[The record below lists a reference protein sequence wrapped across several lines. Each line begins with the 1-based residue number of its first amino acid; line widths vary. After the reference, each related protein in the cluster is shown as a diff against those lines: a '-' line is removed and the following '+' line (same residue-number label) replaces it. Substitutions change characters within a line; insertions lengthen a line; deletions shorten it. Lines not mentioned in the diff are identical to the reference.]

1 MLTLFQIGFDLI
13 CAIQQLLR
21 IVPYISKKLVTVANC
36 KKKKGSISN
45 HSKAREDKG
54 KQVMQYVFQELI
66 YI

>member
-1 MLTLFQIGFDLI
+1 MLKAWF

-36 KKKKGSISN
+36 KKKKEGSISN